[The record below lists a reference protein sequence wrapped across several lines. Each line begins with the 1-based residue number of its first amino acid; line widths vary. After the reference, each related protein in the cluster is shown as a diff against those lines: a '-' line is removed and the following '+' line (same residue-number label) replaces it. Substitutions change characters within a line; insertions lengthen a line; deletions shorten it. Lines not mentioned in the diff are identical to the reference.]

1 MTPVATRILVPTDF
15 SACAL
20 HAEDYALLL
29 AKPCAA
35 SVDLLY
41 VAEFVPGMDLDY
53 PVNKMY
59 LESLQREG
67 RVALEKAEARLA
79 AERLTVRSHQEIGI
93 PGYWISQK
101 ARELK
106 SDLIVMGTHG
116 RTGLQHVLLGSTA
129 ERTMRFA
136 PCPVLAVRVSGE
148 VETGKPSGKAEEP
161 PALRK
166 LLVPVDFSD
175 CSLEAVEYVA
185 NLAAQF
191 SASVTLLHVLE
202 PVAYG
207 LDFTLVHADDPARTK
222 IRIQGQMAEMAAAL
236 QQKKVTSAS
245 QVIGGLPIDGILR
258 SAEALS
264 SDLIVMG
271 THGRRGVS
279 HLLLGSVVEGVVR
292 RAPCPVLAVKSPKYE
307 PTASTR

>member
-1 MTPVATRILVPTDF
+1 MTLVATRILAPTDF
-15 SACAL
+15 SACSL
-20 HAEDYALLL
+20 RAEDYALLL
-29 AKPCAA
+29 AQSSAA
-35 SVDLLY
+35 TVDLLY
-41 VAEFVPGMDLDY
+41 VAEFVPGMDLEY

-59 LESLQREG
+59 VESLQQEG
-67 RVALEKAEARLA
+67 RAALEKAETRLA
-79 AERLTVRSHQEIGI
+79 AKGLTVRSHQEIGV

-101 ARELK
+101 ARALK

-136 PCPVLAVRVSGE
+136 PCPVLAVRVSDE
-148 VETGKPSGKAEEP
+148 VETGKPSGKAEP
-161 PALRK
+161 PSFRK
-166 LLVPVDFSD
+166 ILVPVDFSD
-175 CSLEAVEYVA
+175 CSLEAVEYAA

-207 LDFTLVHADDPARTK
+207 LDFTLLHADDPARTK
-222 IRIQGQMAEMAAAL
+222 SRIQGQMAEMAAAL
-236 QQKKVTSAS
+236 QQKKVTAAS
-245 QVIGGLPIDGILR
+245 QVVGGLPIDGILR
-258 SAEALS
+258 SAEALN

-271 THGRRGVS
+271 THGHRGVS
-279 HLLLGSVVEGVVR
+279 HLLLGSVVERVVR

>member
-20 HAEDYALLL
+20 RAEDYALLL

-35 SVDLLY
+35 TVDLLH

-79 AERLTVRSHQEIGI
+79 AERLTAHSHQEIGI

-101 ARELK
+101 ARQLK

-136 PCPVLAVRVSGE
+136 PCPVLAVRVSDE
-148 VETGKPSGKAEEP
+148 VETGQSSGKAEP
-161 PALRK
+161 PSLRK
-166 LLVPVDFSD
+166 ILVPVDFSD
-175 CSLEAVEYVA
+175 CSLEAVEYAA

-191 SASVTLLHVLE
+191 SGSVTLLHVLE

-258 SAEALS
+258 SADALN

-307 PTASTR
+307 PTASMR